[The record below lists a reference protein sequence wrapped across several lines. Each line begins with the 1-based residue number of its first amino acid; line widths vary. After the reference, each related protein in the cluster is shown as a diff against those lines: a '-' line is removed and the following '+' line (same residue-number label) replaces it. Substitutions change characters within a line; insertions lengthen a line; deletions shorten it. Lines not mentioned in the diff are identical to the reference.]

1 MSNSAISGRMTGLN
15 PVLIKNDY
23 ARALRSVL
31 RNSAGLTT
39 VAGLKTWQVLGFLL
53 LHIPL
58 ALSMRGLPMV
68 ATVHAFGTLLLGLW
82 CALFDRQRERVTYVV
97 AYIVGSE
104 VLWRMNESQSV
115 WEFGKYATAAIFIAA
130 MLRNGRFK
138 VPLLPLIYFA
148 LLIPSIYLTAQ
159 GADFEKVRRQL
170 SFNLSGAFALM
181 VCCLFFSKQVFT
193 TKQLHRLFLASIGP
207 ILGIAFLALG
217 HAFTESSIT
226 FTRGSNAALS
236 GGYGPNQVSS
246 VLGLGGVLAF
256 FLALASRIRPG
267 VRILMLL
274 CSAFLFAQSVVTFSR
289 SGPYL
294 GIGCV
299 LLASFYLLRD
309 RVSRKKLL
317 IGVGVLAIAAV
328 FVIPRLN
335 AFTGGALAARYQEV
349 STTNRDL
356 IALAD
361 LEMWLANPVFGV
373 GPGGSYALHALTF
386 RKQAAH
392 TEYSRLLAEHGVFGL
407 VAMILL
413 LIIPLQNLRR
423 ARTPIGKALVA
434 ALAGWALLFM
444 LVNAMRLVAPAFC
457 IGLTCATFLSQE
469 RLSLAVKQRLAN
481 LLSRKG
487 RGMAFP
493 ANRGA

>member
-1 MSNSAISGRMTGLN
+1 MTGFD

-23 ARALRSVL
+23 AGALRSVL

-39 VAGLKTWQVLGFLL
+39 VAGLKLWQVLGFLL

-58 ALSMRGLPMV
+58 ALLMRSMPSV
-68 ATVHAFGTLLLGLW
+68 ATVHALGTLLLGLW
-82 CALFDRQRERVTYVV
+82 CALFDRQRERVAYIA

-130 MLRNGRFK
+130 MLRNGRVKF
-138 VPLLPLIYFA
+138 PLLPLIYFA

-181 VCCLFFSKQVFT
+181 VCCLFFSMQVFT

-217 HAFTESSIT
+217 HAFTESSII
-226 FTRGSNAALS
+226 FTRGSNQALS
-236 GGYGPNQVSS
+236 GGWGPNQVSS
-246 VLGLGGVLAF
+246 VLGLGGLLAF
-256 FLALASRIRPG
+256 FLTLASRLRPG
-267 VRILMLL
+267 VRFLMLL
-274 CSAFLFAQSVVTFSR
+274 CSAFLFAQSVATFSR

-294 GIGCV
+294 GIGCA

-309 RVSRKKLL
+309 KVSRRKLL
-317 IGVGVLAIAAV
+317 VSIGALAIAAV
-328 FVIPRLN
+328 FVLPRLN
-335 AFTGGALAARYQEV
+335 AFTGGALAARYQDP

-356 IALAD
+356 IVIAD
-361 LEMWLANPVFGV
+361 LEIWYANRIFGV
-373 GPGGSYALHALTF
+373 GPGGSNPLHALTF

-407 VAMILL
+407 VAMILVL
-413 LIIPLQNLRR
+413 VIPLRNLMR

-434 ALAGWALLFM
+434 AMAGWALLYM
-444 LVNAMRLVAPAFC
+444 LVNAMRLAAPAFC
-457 IGLTCATFLSQE
+457 MGLTCATFLSHE
-469 RLSLAVKQRLAN
+469 EITLAIKQRLVN
-481 LLSRKG
+481 FVSRKG
-487 RGMAFP
+487 RGMVVP